1 MPFLG
6 NEPSNTFVSIAKQTI
21 TGNGGTSYA
30 LSYPVTSA
38 NDIDVFYNNV
48 RQEPGVAYTASG
60 STIAFTEAIVSTDSV
75 YILYNGQAIGT
86 VNAPEGAY
94 LPTTGGTLNGELSVN
109 NRVVIQQD
117 SASNNRLTLRGKPSS
132 SYRWNIDNF
141 DSANTLRIFRE
152 NDSDGSAGAVFAQ
165 IDSAGRVTTP
175 YQPTFFAY
183 RTSDYTMNQTWTE
196 MVFDSAKINIGSH
209 YNTSNG
215 RFTAPV
221 SGVYEFGFTSIASNT
236 ATTFRYALHKNGSV
250 ESGRD
255 ELRLDNVNGPTQYAT
270 NGEFCRYIQLSAG
283 DYISI
288 FRYCDS
294 GTVTAYGSPSY
305 AYTYFRGALV
315 S

>member
-30 LSYPVTSA
+30 LSYPVASA

-60 STIAFTEAIVSTDSV
+60 STIAFTEAIASTDSV

-117 SASNNRLTLRGKPSS
+117 STSNNRLTLRGKPSS

-165 IDSAGRVTTP
+165 IDANGRVTTP
-175 YQPTFFAY
+175 YQPTFCAY
-183 RTSDYTMNQTWTE
+183 ANTTNGYSDSPLKYD
-196 MVFDSAKINIGSH
+196 VALLNIGSH
-209 YNTSNG
+209 YNTSTY

-221 SGVYEFGFTSIASNT
+221 SGNYFFSFSIWTGSASVTRCGF
-236 ATTFRYALHKNGSV
+236 YKNGSPV
-250 ESGRD
+250 GNSSYPIGTRNHGGAQDNDSASVIISLSVNDYVDIRCYEGAVAIFGTNYFLGR
-255 ELRLDNVNGPTQYAT
+255 LIG
-270 NGEFCRYIQLSAG
+270 
-283 DYISI
+283 
-288 FRYCDS
+288 
-294 GTVTAYGSPSY
+294 
-305 AYTYFRGALV
+305 
-315 S
+315 

>member
-30 LSYPVTSA
+30 LSYPVASA

-60 STIAFTEAIVSTDSV
+60 STIAFTEAIASTDSV

-86 VNAPEGAY
+86 VNAPAGAY

-117 SASNNRLTLRGKPSS
+117 STSYNRLTLRGKPSS

-175 YQPTFFAY
+175 YQPSFSVGFS
-183 RTSDYTMNQTWTE
+183 TSYTQLSGVRDVQFNYKN
-196 MVFDSAKINIGSH
+196 FDVGTNF
-209 YNTSNG
+209 NTSTY

-221 SGVYEFGFTSIASNT
+221 AGKYLFSAFVGTNGGAPANTYFGIGFVV
-236 ATTFRYALHKNGSV
+236 NGSSQGLCWYNSS
-250 ESGRD
+250 SGYQKD
-255 ELRLDNVNGPTQYAT
+255 AI
-270 NGEFCRYIQLSAG
+270 IQLLNLSAN
-283 DYISI
+283 DYVLVHMEVQNNTTLNTGN
-288 FRYCDS
+288 FS
-294 GTVTAYGSPSY
+294 GYLLG
-305 AYTYFRGALV
+305 
-315 S
+315 